1 MLVTGHGHQRS
12 FLAGNELVTAHAVI
26 FLDDPPALLN
36 VATVVQR
43 AVLIAGGKRIFLA
56 AQEERSERANLF
68 LGEVQ
73 IRHAQLFGFGLFLA
87 LIPDVGLG
95 ELVLEKAFL
104 GFTGLLFGAFRQTS
118 YI

>member
-1 MLVTGHGHQRS
+1 MMWQGLQRS
-12 FLAGNELVTAHAVI
+12 FLAWHEMVAGHTFV
-26 FLDDPPALLN
+26 FLDDPPAFLN
-36 VATVVQR
+36 VAAVIQR

-95 ELVLEKAFL
+95 ELVLEKAF
-104 GFTGLLFGAFRQTS
+104 FV
-118 YI
+118 